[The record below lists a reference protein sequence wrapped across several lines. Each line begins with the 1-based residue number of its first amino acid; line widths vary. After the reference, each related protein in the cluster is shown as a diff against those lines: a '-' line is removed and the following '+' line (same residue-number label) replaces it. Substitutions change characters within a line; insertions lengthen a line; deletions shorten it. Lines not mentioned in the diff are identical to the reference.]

1 MAAAGWY
8 PDPGGQPGQF
18 RYWDGTTWSA
28 ETTADPRRTPAPLP
42 SAPATTARRRQPV
55 GWWIAIGAV
64 LVVVAVIIWAVVRFV
79 PGLTG
84 ADDPWAPAGGA
95 SANVCAAGVSSNT
108 AAPHTGQAGWVM
120 AGHLAFRELGTP
132 WDAPEYD
139 NRVPFGTMAMMQTAL
154 DQEDYDGNGNNWVS
168 SVLVSDL
175 VSGDG
180 FADSQTAAR
189 TVLACVLGIYYADNI
204 ITQHQVSAA
213 AHAVD
218 GHDGWLIE
226 TELSFNVTGLKA
238 KGERVLLLVVQVDKD
253 QFGLFYASV
262 PDTSSARL
270 PEVRRTL
277 AGLRVVS

>member
-18 RYWDGTTWSA
+18 RYWDGSSWSTQ
-28 ETTADPRRTPAPLP
+28 TTANPRQTPAPAP
-42 SAPATTARRRQPV
+42 STSASAPRKRQPV
-55 GWWIAIGAV
+55 GWWIAAGAV
-64 LVVVAVIIWAVVRFV
+64 LVVVALVIWAVVRFV

-84 ADDPWAPAGGA
+84 KDDPLAPAGGA
-95 SANVCAAGVSSNT
+95 SASVCTAGVSSNT
-108 AAPHTGQAGWVM
+108 VAPQPGQAGWVT
-120 AGHLAFRELGTP
+120 AGHLAFRELGSP
-132 WDAPEYD
+132 WESPEYD
-139 NRVPFGTMAMMQTAL
+139 NRVPFGTLAMMQTAL
-154 DQEDYDGNGNNWVS
+154 DQENYDGNGNSWVS
-168 SVLVSDL
+168 SMLVSDL

-204 ITQHQVSAA
+204 VTQHQVSAA

-238 KGERVLLLVVQVDKD
+238 KGERVLLLVVQVSKD

-277 AGLRVVS
+277 ADLRVVS